1 MASKKIII
9 FLIALFIITS
19 GYLFFIDS
27 RDNSLDFQK
36 NWWVIYFDSPKGDSI
51 DFVIENHSDMNSFHW
66 EVLDG
71 KNKFFG
77 EDVRIMKGNSQKISV
92 PTGNYSDKKITT
104 QVSDGKESKE
114 IYKNFKF

>member
-9 FLIALFIITS
+9 FLIVLFIITS
-19 GYLFFIDS
+19 AYLFFIDS
-27 RDNSLDFQK
+27 RGNSLDYQK

-71 KNKFFG
+71 KNIFF
-77 EDVRIMKGNSQKISV
+77 EDDAQVQKGNSQKIIV
-92 PTGNYSDKKITT
+92 QTGNMVDKKITI
-104 QVSDGKESKE
+104 QVSDGKENKE
-114 IYKNFKF
+114 IYKNF